1 LAPLGLPAHKQRH
14 AWHLFILRIDAEA
27 CGLDRDA
34 FMEALKARGIG
45 SGIHFIAS
53 HLHHYYRQRQ
63 PRLSLPNSEW
73 NSARLCSIPLFP
85 DMRDD
90 DIERVARAIEDILEK
105 RR

>member
-1 LAPLGLPAHKQRH
+1 
-14 AWHLFILRIDAEA
+14 
-27 CGLDRDA
+27 
-34 FMEALKARGIG
+34 MEALKARGIG

-63 PRLSLPNSEW
+63 PRAEPAQQRVELGPPVLHP
-73 NSARLCSIPLFP
+73 AVP

-90 DIERVARAIEDILEK
+90 DIERVARAIEEILEK

>member
-1 LAPLGLPAHKQRH
+1 PPPPPPPAPAPPPPAPPPPGRP
-14 AWHLFILRIDAEA
+14 APAPR
-27 CGLDRDA
+27 
-34 FMEALKARGIG
+34 ARGRAP
-45 SGIHFIAS
+45 SGEPRRARGRGRDTLFTAS
-53 HLHHYYRQRQ
+53 PRPSTCRQRQ

>member
-1 LAPLGLPAHKQRH
+1 LFLRGPQTLNELLTRSNRLHDFDDVEQIRHHLERLAGLPLAPLGLPAHKQRH

-27 CGLDRDA
+27 CGLGRDA

-63 PRLSLPNSEW
+63 PRLS
-73 NSARLCSIPLFP
+73 
-85 DMRDD
+85 
-90 DIERVARAIEDILEK
+90 
-105 RR
+105 

>member
-1 LAPLGLPAHKQRH
+1 
-14 AWHLFILRIDAEA
+14 
-27 CGLDRDA
+27 
-34 FMEALKARGIG
+34 
-45 SGIHFIAS
+45 
-53 HLHHYYRQRQ
+53 
-63 PRLSLPNSEW
+63 SLPNSEW

>member
-1 LAPLGLPAHKQRH
+1 
-14 AWHLFILRIDAEA
+14 
-27 CGLDRDA
+27 
-34 FMEALKARGIG
+34 MEALKARGIG

-63 PRLSLPNSEW
+63 PCLSLPNSEW

-90 DIERVARAIEDILEK
+90 DIERVARAIKDILEK